1 MAASTNPK
9 IQSLM
14 NEVESIDANDPNMLD
29 KLNMIAQKVA
39 AEQRMIKAKLT
50 GQTIDDRNLIDPS
63 DEFACE
69 GCQ

>member
-1 MAASTNPK
+1 MTTSSNPK

-14 NEVESIDANDPNMLD
+14 NEVGSIDSHDPDMLD
-29 KLNMIAQKVA
+29 KLNAIAQKLA
-39 AEQRMIKAKLT
+39 AEQRKVIIKLS
-50 GQTIDDRNLIDPS
+50 GQTDDDSNLVDPN